1 MSKKIYKIIL
11 TMVVIFLV
19 IALGFTIKD
28 VIKTKKDINN
38 LNESINSNKVQK
50 PSVVTNNTVPS
61 EESYNHNFSVKI
73 DNESI
78 LEDYVYPNMDMLDSI
93 CNNIKLSI
101 RPYLTEDLD
110 VFIDE
115 DSIKIDSTNLYFD
128 VKEKKS
134 NKILTK
140 NTYDMTTFKMKME
153 LLFK

>member
-1 MSKKIYKIIL
+1 MSKKFYKIII
-11 TMVVIFLV
+11 TIVVMFLV
-19 IALGFTIKD
+19 TALGFTIKD
-28 VIKTKKDINN
+28 VIKTRKELNTLTETTN
-38 LNESINSNKVQK
+38 LNKVPK
-50 PSVVTNNTVPS
+50 PSVVTNTTVPS
-61 EESYNHNFSVKI
+61 EDSYNHNFSVKI
-73 DNESI
+73 ENESV

-101 RPYLTEDLD
+101 RPYLTENLD

-115 DSIKIDSTNLYFD
+115 DSIKIDSNSLYFN

>member
-1 MSKKIYKIIL
+1 M
-11 TMVVIFLV
+11 FLV
-19 IALGFTIKD
+19 TALGFTIKD
-28 VIKTKKDINN
+28 VIKTRKE
-38 LNESINSNKVQK
+38 LNTLTETTNSNKVPK
-50 PSVVTNNTVPS
+50 PSVVTNTTVPS
-61 EESYNHNFSVKI
+61 EDSYNHNFSVKI
-73 DNESI
+73 ENESV

-110 VFIDE
+110 VLIDE
-115 DSIKIDSTNLYFD
+115 DSIKIDSTSLYFN

-140 NTYDMTTFKMKME
+140 NTYDMTTIQMKME

>member
-1 MSKKIYKIIL
+1 MSKKFYKIII
-11 TMVVIFLV
+11 TIVVMFLV

-28 VIKTKKDINN
+28 VIKTRKE
-38 LNESINSNKVQK
+38 LNTLTETTNSNKVPK
-50 PSVVTNNTVPS
+50 PSVVTNTTVPS
-61 EESYNHNFSVKI
+61 EDSYNHNFSVKI
-73 DNESI
+73 ENESV

-110 VFIDE
+110 VLIDE
-115 DSIKIDSTNLYFD
+115 DSIKIDSTSLYFN